1 MENTTKTEKRND
13 HKPNFSAIEEI
24 LFPNAPEKM
33 ARVTPTPSKKLQE
46 ARDARDKAR
55 DALRVAEDKYREV
68 SRSEEKATLK
78 TLNDYYRGKVVLEYE
93 RESRLLGN
101 GQIIKENFNIVNISK
116 VVSFGENYIEVQG
129 KQLAVRA
136 KNPRGLIRLG
146 NNFEL
151 GASKG
156 TFRIDKVDRMLTD
169 KQLEQVI
176 NRVRMAML
184 AQLKTIW

>member
-1 MENTTKTEKRND
+1 MENTVKSEKKND
-13 HKPNFSAIEEI
+13 RKPNFSVIEEI
-24 LFPNAPEKM
+24 LFPSTPEKM
-33 ARVTPTPSKKLQE
+33 VKVTPTPSKKLQE

-78 TLNDYYRGKVVLEYE
+78 KLNAYYKGKVVLTYE
-93 RESRLLGN
+93 RESRMIGD
-101 GQIIKENFNIVNISK
+101 GPIIKDNFRIVNISK

-136 KNPRGLIRLG
+136 KNPRGLIRFG
-146 NNFEL
+146 KNFEL
-151 GASKG
+151 GAGKG

-169 KQLEQVI
+169 KRLEQVI

-184 AQLKTIW
+184 SELKTIW

>member
-1 MENTTKTEKRND
+1 MPNYANTEKPTEPKMNR
-13 HKPNFSAIEEI
+13 SVIEEI
-24 LFPNAPEKM
+24 MFPTKADDM
-33 ARVTPTPSKKLQE
+33 AKVVPTPSKKLLAARE
-46 ARDARDKAR
+46 ARENARI
-55 DALRVAEDKYREV
+55 ALKEAEDKYKEV

-78 TLNDYYRGKVVLEYE
+78 KLNAYYKGKVVLTYD
-93 RESRLLGN
+93 RESRMIGE
-101 GQIIKENFNIVNISK
+101 GPIIKDNFTIVNISK
-116 VVSFGENYIEVQG
+116 VVSFGENYIEAQG

-136 KNPRGLIRLG
+136 KNPRGLIRFG
-146 NNFEL
+146 KNFEL

-184 AQLKTIW
+184 TQLKTIW